1 MLRSVDRDAASP
13 FPTAECRRVS
23 NRGTSARD
31 LERMNQHRRIG
42 GRAAALLG
50 GAIAVCVLA
59 ASPSLASPAGARG
72 TPERVAGPCALTRDD
87 GESIQDFSI
96 RLITCAAD
104 RWPVPG
110 GADQAVCVA
119 RRESGLVPTASSPT
133 GEYVGLFQHSAAAW
147 PDRYTEWTRPVW
159 QLKENPFNGRTASVV
174 TMRMVNADGWGPWS
188 GAGC

>member
-1 MLRSVDRDAASP
+1 MDA
-13 FPTAECRRVS
+13 
-23 NRGTSARD
+23 N
-31 LERMNQHRRIG
+31 RRIA
-42 GRAAALLG
+42 RTALIVG
-50 GAIAVCVLA
+50 GAVALA
-59 ASPSLASPAGARG
+59 GSLAQPAFASPAGARV
-72 TPERVAGPCALTRDD
+72 PPQRVAGPCALVRED
-87 GESIQDFSI
+87 GETIQDFSI

-110 GADQAVCVA
+110 GADKAICIA

-147 PDRYTEWTRPVW
+147 PDRYAEWTRPVW

-174 TMRMVNADGWGPWS
+174 TMRMVNADGWGAWS

>member
-1 MLRSVDRDAASP
+1 MDGS
-13 FPTAECRRVS
+13 
-23 NRGTSARD
+23 
-31 LERMNQHRRIG
+31 RRIV
-42 GRAAALLG
+42 G
-50 GAIAVCVLA
+50 GATALVAGTIALA
-59 ASPSLASPAGARG
+59 VVLASPALASTTGPRAQP
-72 TPERVAGPCALTRDD
+72 TRVAGPCALARED
-87 GESIQDFSI
+87 GETIQDFSI

-110 GADQAVCVA
+110 GADKAICIA

-147 PDRYTEWTRPVW
+147 PDRYAEWTRPVW

-174 TMRMVNADGWGPWS
+174 TLRMVNADGWGPWS

>member
-1 MLRSVDRDAASP
+1 MDA
-13 FPTAECRRVS
+13 
-23 NRGTSARD
+23 N
-31 LERMNQHRRIG
+31 RRIARTALIVG
-42 GRAAALLG
+42 GAAALAG
-50 GAIAVCVLA
+50 SFGPPAF
-59 ASPSLASPAGARG
+59 ASPAGARV
-72 TPERVAGPCALTRDD
+72 PPQRIAGPCALARDD
-87 GESIQDFSI
+87 GETIQDFSS

-110 GADQAVCVA
+110 GADEAICIA

-147 PDRYTEWTRPVW
+147 PDRYAEWTRPVW

-174 TMRMVNADGWGPWS
+174 TMRMVNADGWGAWS

>member
-1 MLRSVDRDAASP
+1 MD
-13 FPTAECRRVS
+13 
-23 NRGTSARD
+23 GI
-31 LERMNQHRRIG
+31 ERLG
-42 GRAAALLG
+42 GRAAVVLGSAVAL
-50 GAIAVCVLA
+50 AVALSSPA
-59 ASPSLASPAGARG
+59 PASPVGARLRSAG
-72 TPERVAGPCALTRDD
+72 VAGPCALARED
-87 GESIQDFSI
+87 GETIQDFSI

-110 GADQAVCVA
+110 GADKAICIAQ
-119 RRESGLVPTASSPT
+119 RESGLVPTASSPT